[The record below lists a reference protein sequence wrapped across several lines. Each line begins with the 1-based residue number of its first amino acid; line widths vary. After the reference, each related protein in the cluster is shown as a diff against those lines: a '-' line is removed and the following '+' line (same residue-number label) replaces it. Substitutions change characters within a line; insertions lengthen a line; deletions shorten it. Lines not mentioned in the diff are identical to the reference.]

1 MQRFDDLP
9 RSTQIRRMRRL
20 AQTAL
25 TAYSLEQAQ
34 ITPLQHFLNTTFRID
49 IPSQNQRYVLRISRA
64 GYQNVA
70 TIRSELLWLQ
80 AIRRETDLV
89 VPEPLLNRDESLLT
103 TVEIPG
109 VPEPRHCVLFR
120 RVDGRFHRTML
131 RPADLER

>member
-1 MQRFDDLP
+1 MQRFEDLP
-9 RSTQIRRMRRL
+9 RSAQIRRMRRL
-20 AQTAL
+20 AQFAL
-25 TAYSLEQAQ
+25 TAYDLEQAR

-49 IPSQNQRYVLRISRA
+49 IPYPKQRYALRISRA
-64 GYQNVA
+64 GYQDAA

-89 VPEPLLNRDESLLT
+89 VPEPLANRNGLLLT

-120 RVDGRFHRTML
+120 WVDGRFHRARL
-131 RPADLER
+131 CPADL